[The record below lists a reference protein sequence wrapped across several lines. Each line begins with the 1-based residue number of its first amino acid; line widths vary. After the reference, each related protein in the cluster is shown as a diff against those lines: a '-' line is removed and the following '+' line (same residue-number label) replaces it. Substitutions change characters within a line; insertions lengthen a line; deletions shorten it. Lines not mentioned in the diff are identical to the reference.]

1 MNTTLRSVL
10 AAGTL
15 VASSLIAQA
24 QRAVPATVFALRPSQ
39 TSAQAV
45 QYGDTKAAVLRVLGS
60 PTKTTRFYY
69 EIEKV
74 WATILHYGPNEL
86 HFVAGHLESMVLHDG
101 RWVVGQ
107 PGTPG
112 FRVGSVLS
120 KAARQTGPG
129 TPLAF
134 GVFAVENKAGTDRN
148 FSYSA
153 ISAGNFKTPQG
164 GVSDDGYAVLYD
176 AQGKVTH
183 VFAN

>member
-1 MNTTLRSVL
+1 MNTILRRTLAV
-10 AAGTL
+10 GML
-15 VASSLIAQA
+15 VASSLVAQA
-24 QRAVPATVFALRPSQ
+24 QRAVPTTVFALRPSQ
-39 TSAQAV
+39 NSAQAV
-45 QYGDTKAAVLRVLGS
+45 HYGDTKATVLGVLGP

-69 EIEKV
+69 EMDKV
-74 WATILHYGPNEL
+74 WATYLHYGPNEL
-86 HFVAGHLESMVLHDG
+86 HFVAGRLESMVLHDG

-120 KAARQTGPG
+120 KAARQAGPG
-129 TPLAF
+129 APLAF
-134 GVFAVENKAGTDRN
+134 GIFAVESKPGHDRN
-148 FSYSA
+148 FPYSA

>member
-1 MNTTLRSVL
+1 MNILFRRAL
-10 AAGTL
+10 AAGVL
-15 VASSLIAQA
+15 VASSFIAQA
-24 QRAVPATVFALRPSQ
+24 QRAVPTSVLALRPRQ

-45 QYGDTKAAVLRVLGS
+45 QYGDTKATVLRVLGP

-74 WATILHYGPNEL
+74 WATYLHYGPNEL
-86 HFVAGHLESMVLHDG
+86 HFVAGRLESMVLHDG
-101 RWVVGQ
+101 RWVIGQ

-120 KAARQTGPG
+120 KAARQAGPG
-129 TPLAF
+129 APLAF
-134 GVFAVENKAGTDRN
+134 GVFAVENKPGSDRN
-148 FSYSA
+148 FPYSA
-153 ISAGNFKTPQG
+153 ISSGNFKTPQG